1 MSVSNNAIKEAL
13 TELEVMTPE
22 EMEQAFTDVEGRNE
36 SLADFLVDRNVL
48 SDENMARIVA
58 DIYKMPF
65 VNLKRESIPMSVLR
79 IIPVEMVRRNWV
91 FPFKEDDTHLHT
103 AISDPDNLEIVSAL
117 RKRVQGKGKKLKLY
131 YTSKNDIELAA
142 SVYRKDIKN
151 VFEGYIK
158 EIETHLAKDPNISTE
173 DAMKELPIV
182 NIVDTLLLYGYQS
195 NASDIHIEPRDSTA
209 VVRFR
214 IDGIMHDIVTY
225 PKYMHNML
233 VTRLKI
239 MAKLR
244 TDEHFAA
251 QDGKIRSK
259 FEGESVD
266 IRISVAP
273 IMEGEKVVMR
283 LLTERGKRYYL
294 ETIGLSKKDS
304 EIVDD
309 AAKKP
314 FGAIL
319 ATGPTGSG
327 KSTTL
332 YAVLKI
338 LNTPEVNITTIE
350 DPIEYDVQGINQI
363 QVNTK
368 TGITFASGLRA
379 IVRQNPDII
388 MVGEIRDEETAS
400 IAVNAA
406 MTGHLVLSTLHTNN
420 AATAMP
426 RLLDMGIEPFLIA
439 SSVNLIIAQR
449 LVRKI
454 CPGCIQSNVIEREKV
469 EKHLPA
475 SVIDKLFGKKKSVTT
490 FHGAKCELC
499 RHTGYIGRIG
509 IFELLKLDK
518 EIKELIMQRANADEI
533 ERKAVELGM
542 TPMFE
547 DGVAKVLTGQT
558 TLDELMRV
566 IRQ

>member
-1 MSVSNNAIKEAL
+1 MPVSNEAIKKAL
-13 TELEVMTPE
+13 TELDVMSPE
-22 EMEQAFTDVEGRNE
+22 EMEQAYTDVESRNE

-48 SDENMARIVA
+48 SDENMARIIA
-58 DIYKMPF
+58 DIYGMPF
-65 VNLKRESIPMSVLR
+65 VNLKRESIPLNVLR
-79 IIPVEMVRRNWV
+79 VIPVEMVRRNWV

-103 AISDPDNLEIVSAL
+103 AISDPDNLEIISAL
-117 RKRVQGKGKKLKLY
+117 RKRVQGKGKELKLY

-142 SVYRKDIKN
+142 SVYRKDIRN
-151 VFEGYIK
+151 VFESYIK
-158 EIETHLAKDPNISTE
+158 EIETQLSLDPDISTE
-173 DAMKELPIV
+173 DAMKELPVV
-182 NIVDTLLLYGYQS
+182 NIVDTLLLYAYQS
-195 NASDIHIEPRDSTA
+195 NASDIHIEPRDTTA
-209 VVRFR
+209 IVRFR
-214 IDGIMHDIVTY
+214 IDGIMHDIVSY
-225 PKYMHNML
+225 PKYMHDML

-259 FEGESVD
+259 FEGEMVD

-294 ETIGLSKKDS
+294 ETVGLSKEDAAT
-304 EIVDD
+304 VND

-332 YAVLKI
+332 YAILKI
-338 LNTPEVNITTIE
+338 LNTSEVNITTIE

-363 QVNTK
+363 QVNAK

-400 IAVNAA
+400 ISVNAA

-426 RLLDMGIEPFLIA
+426 RLLDMHIEPFLIA

-454 CPGCIQSNVIEREKV
+454 CPGCIQSNVIDRDKV
-469 EKHLPA
+469 EKYLPE
-475 SVIDKLFGKKKSVTT
+475 SVVAKLFGKKKKITT

-509 IFELLKLDK
+509 IFELLKVEK
-518 EIKELIMQRANADEI
+518 EVKELIMERANADAI

-542 TPMFE
+542 TPMFV
-547 DGVAKVLTGQT
+547 DGVTKVLNGLT

>member
-1 MSVSNNAIKEAL
+1 MPISNDAIKEAL
-13 TELEVMTPE
+13 AELEVMTPE
-22 EMEQAFTDVEGRNE
+22 ELQQAYTDVESRNE
-36 SLADFLVDRNVL
+36 SLADFLVDRNLL
-48 SDENMARIVA
+48 SDENMARIIA
-58 DIYKMPF
+58 DLYGMPF
-65 VNLKRESIPMSVLR
+65 VNLKRESIPQNVLR
-79 IIPVEMVRRNWV
+79 TIPVEMVRRNWV
-91 FPFKEDDTHLHT
+91 FPFKEDDEDLHT
-103 AISDPDNLEIVSAL
+103 AITDPDNLEIVSAL
-117 RKRVQGKGKKLKLY
+117 RKRVQGKGKGLKLY
-131 YTSKNDIELAA
+131 YASKNDIELAA
-142 SVYRKDIKN
+142 SVYRKDIKM
-151 VFEGYIK
+151 VFESYIK
-158 EIETHLAKDPNISTE
+158 EIEDRLSKEPDISTE
-173 DAMKELPIV
+173 DAMKELPV
-182 NIVDTLLLYGYQS
+182 VSIVDTLMLYAYQS
-195 NASDIHIEPRDSTA
+195 NASDIHIEPRDTTA
-209 VVRFR
+209 IVRFR
-214 IDGIMHDIVTY
+214 IDGIMHDIVSY
-225 PKYMHNML
+225 PKYMHDML

-251 QDGKIRSK
+251 QDGKIRTK
-259 FEGESVD
+259 FEGEGVD
-266 IRISVAP
+266 IRINVAP

-294 ETIGLSKKDS
+294 ETIGLNKKDI
-304 EIVDD
+304 ELVEE

-319 ATGPTGSG
+319 STGPTGSG

-332 YAVLKI
+332 YAILKI
-338 LNTPEVNITTIE
+338 LNTSEVNITTIE

-363 QVNTK
+363 QVNSK

-400 IAVNAA
+400 ISVNAA

-420 AATAMP
+420 AATTLP
-426 RLLDMGIEPFLIA
+426 RLLDMKIEPFLIA

-469 EKHLPA
+469 EKYLPPV
-475 SVIDKLFGKKKSVTT
+475 VIEKLFGKKKNVTT

-509 IFELLKLDK
+509 IFELLQVSK
-518 EIKELIMQRANADEI
+518 EIKELIMQRANADEV
-533 ERKAVELGM
+533 ERKAIELGM
-542 TPMFE
+542 RSMFE
-547 DGVAKVLTGQT
+547 DGVEKVLSGLT